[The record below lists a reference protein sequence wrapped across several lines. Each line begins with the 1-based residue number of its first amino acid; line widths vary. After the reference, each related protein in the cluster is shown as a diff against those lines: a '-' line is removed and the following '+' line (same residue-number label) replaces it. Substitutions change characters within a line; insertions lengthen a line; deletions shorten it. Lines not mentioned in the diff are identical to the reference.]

1 MKKDKNGAKI
11 IATLEE
17 LYTVSDVA
25 LALKVERKTI
35 YNMISDGRLKAGKVG
50 RVYRIRSS
58 DVRAAIEMAR

>member
-1 MKKDKNGAKI
+1 MKKDKNGARI

-35 YNMISDGRLKAGKVG
+35 YNMISDGRLRAYRVG
-50 RVYRIRSS
+50 RVYRISSS
-58 DVRAAIEMAR
+58 DVQAAITAAR